1 MVKSK
6 SKKSSV
12 KKVNSFEVGD
22 KNYNLIKVKSNYLN
36 LLSASIFIT
45 ALFIFFLGY
54 IVYYLNNLKKCRC
67 FQEENSMNKSN
78 IEYLII
84 IEAVTIAMNV
94 IVLIN
99 LLSIY
104 MNVDKL
110 KSGGYSGKTKL
121 FIYIGVLI
129 YLTVYGFFV
138 HNVYKLSQSVDEDC
152 LCSQDPIRYL
162 LYFQAILI
170 LIYLIFM
177 ILGVFL
183 I

>member
-67 FQEENSMNKSN
+67 FQEENSINKSN

-99 LLSIY
+99 LF
-104 MNVDKL
+104 NK
-110 KSGGYSGKTKL
+110 
-121 FIYIGVLI
+121 
-129 YLTVYGFFV
+129 
-138 HNVYKLSQSVDEDC
+138 
-152 LCSQDPIRYL
+152 
-162 LYFQAILI
+162 
-170 LIYLIFM
+170 
-177 ILGVFL
+177 
-183 I
+183 